1 MRANVFSEAI
11 SFFVLYYLVCHPAS
25 GYRSN
30 VWIVLFTGCVSQ
42 YSMGCQLA
50 SEEAHEQRQY
60 ITSVQYACYTIPDV
74 VRLFISA
81 VRSSHLT

>member
-11 SFFVLYYLVCHPAS
+11 SFFVPYSRVCHLAS
-25 GYRSN
+25 DYRSN
-30 VWIVLFTGCVSQ
+30 VQIELFAGCVSQ

-60 ITSVQYACYTIPDV
+60 ITYVQYACYTIPDV